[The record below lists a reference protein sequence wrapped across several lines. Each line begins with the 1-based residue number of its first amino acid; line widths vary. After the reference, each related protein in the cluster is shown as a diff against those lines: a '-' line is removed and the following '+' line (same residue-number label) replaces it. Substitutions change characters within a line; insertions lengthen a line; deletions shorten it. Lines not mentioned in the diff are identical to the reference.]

1 MGNFTSCCDSCF
13 RSRRSQSYEPL
24 LLENEREAVA
34 DLLQYLENRTTTNFF
49 IGSPLSALTTL
60 SFSDNVDL
68 QRSAALAF
76 AEITEKEVRPVGRDT
91 LDPILFLLSSHD
103 TEVQRAAS
111 AALGNLAVNTDNKL
125 LIVKLGGLEPLIR
138 QMLSPN
144 VEVQCNA
151 VGCVTNLATHDDNK
165 TKIAKSGALVPLT
178 RLARSKDMRVQRNA
192 TGALLNMTHSDE
204 NRQQLVN
211 AGAIPVLV
219 SLLNSPDTDVQYY
232 CTTALSNIAVDG
244 ANRKKLAQSEPK
256 LVTSLVLLMDSSSL
270 KVQCQAALALRN
282 LASDEKYQLEIV
294 KADGLLS
301 LLRLLQSTY
310 LPLILSSA
318 ACVRNVSI
326 HPQNESP
333 IIESGFLQP
342 LINLLSFKDN
352 EEVQCHAISTL
363 RNLAASSEKNKTAI
377 VKAGAVQSIKELV
390 LEVPMNV
397 QSEMT
402 ACVAVLALSDDLKGQ
417 LLEMGICEVL
427 IPLTNSPSS
436 EVQGNSAAA
445 LGNLSSKVDGR
456 STADDYSAF
465 NEVWDKPDG
474 GMHQYLYRF
483 LSSSDATFQHIAVWT
498 IVQLLESGDPQLI
511 SNIRGSQ
518 LLIPNIRNLAS
529 SHTSSPTSS
538 VGTPRSHRSQAHS
551 YQETETGE
559 GQGEIQLLGRRI
571 LDFVDGDGDP
581 ITSASGL
588 SSSHMQ
594 TLAGSV
600 DESVTG
606 RDHEEL
612 RRSVRDAFTSGS
624 HHSRA

>member
-1 MGNFTSCCDSCF
+1 MGNVASCCESCF
-13 RSRRSQSYEPL
+13 HSRRSQTYEPL

-49 IGSPLSALTTL
+49 TGSPLSALTTL

-256 LVTSLVLLMDSSSL
+256 LVTSLVMLMDSSSL

-342 LINLLSFKDN
+342 LINLLSFKEN

-417 LLEMGICEVL
+417 LLEMGVCEVL
-427 IPLTNSPSS
+427 IPLTNSASS

-445 LGNLSSKVDGR
+445 LGNLSSKDGR
-456 STADDYSAF
+456 NSPDDYSAF
-465 NEVWDKPDG
+465 NDVWDKPDG
-474 GMHQYLYRF
+474 GMHRYLYRF
-483 LSSSDATFQHIAVWT
+483 LTSSDATFQHIAVWT
-498 IVQLLESGDPQLI
+498 IVQLLESGDPVLI
-511 SNIRGSQ
+511 SNIRTST

-529 SHTSSPTSS
+529 SRTSSHNSS
-538 VGTPRSHRSQAHS
+538 VGTPTSHRSQSQS
-551 YQETETGE
+551 YQDTETGE
-559 GQGEIQLLGRRI
+559 GQGEIQQLGRRI
-571 LDFVDGDGDP
+571 IEIIEGDEP
-581 ITSASGL
+581 VSG
-588 SSSHMQ
+588 SVPAGSHMQ
-594 TLAGSV
+594 PGSSV
-600 DESVTG
+600 ES
-606 RDHEEL
+606 DHEEL
-612 RRSVRDAFTSGS
+612 RRSVREAFAPGS
-624 HHSRA
+624 HR

>member
-1 MGNFTSCCDSCF
+1 MGVVSSCCESCF
-13 RSRRSQSYEPL
+13 HSRKSQSYEPL

-49 IGSPLSALTTL
+49 SGSPLSALTTL

-232 CTTALSNIAVDG
+232 CTTALSNIAVD
-244 ANRKKLAQSEPK
+244 AVNRKKLAQSEPK
-256 LVTSLVLLMDSSSL
+256 LVTSLVQLMDSPSL

-294 KADGLLS
+294 KADGLQH

-363 RNLAASSEKNKTAI
+363 RNLAASSEKNKQAI
-377 VKAGAVQSIKELV
+377 VKAGAVQSIKELL

-402 ACVAVLALSDDLKGQ
+402 ACIAVLALSDELKGQ

-445 LGNLSSKVDGR
+445 LGNLSSKDGR
-456 STADDYSAF
+456 TTSDDYSAF

-474 GMHQYLYRF
+474 GMHRYLYRF
-483 LSSSDATFQHIAVWT
+483 LTSPDATFQHIAVWT

-511 SNIRGSQ
+511 SNIRSSN
-518 LLIPNIRNLAS
+518 LLVPNIRQLAQ
-529 SHTSSPTSS
+529 TRPSSPTSS
-538 VGTPRSHRSQAHS
+538 VGGTPHSHHSQAHS
-551 YQETETGE
+551 YQDTETGD
-559 GQGEIQLLGRRI
+559 GQGEIQMLARRI
-571 LDFVDGDGDP
+571 LEITEEESDGAMTP
-581 ITSASGL
+581 SAAASQ
-588 SSSHMQ
+588 MQ
-594 TLAGSV
+594 AASLREHEGSI
-600 DESVTG
+600 G
-606 RDHEEL
+606 REHEEL
-612 RRSVRDAFTSGS
+612 RKSVREAFSGNS
-624 HHSRA
+624 MGH